1 MGREIT
7 WVETGG
13 NMTPESKDREHEALD
28 VPLEGDEGEL
38 EIQRRVDVGRAILDT
53 VIQDVKPSGAVTL
66 PVNASVAKAIEV
78 MRKKKVGA
86 VMVVSNGRPRKLVGL
101 LTERD
106 LVNRVLSVK
115 GYGRLRLD
123 KVMTRAPES
132 LRPKDSLAYA
142 LNKMSVGRFRH
153 IPLVDDRNVPVGMLS
168 IRDIIDF
175 VVELI
180 PEAVLNLPSSP
191 ELAEH
196 KTVEGD

>member
-1 MGREIT
+1 
-7 WVETGG
+7 
-13 NMTPESKDREHEALD
+13 MTPEPTNPAEEALD

-38 EIQRRVDVGRAILDT
+38 EIQRRTDVGRAILDT
-53 VIQDVKPSGAVTL
+53 TIQDVKPSVAVTL
-66 PVNASVAKAIEV
+66 PVSATVTKAIEV
-78 MRKKKVGA
+78 MRKKQVGA
-86 VMVVSNGRPRKLVGL
+86 VIVVSNGRPRKLVGL

-106 LVNRVLSVK
+106 LLNRVLGVK
-115 GYGRLRLD
+115 QFGRLTLA

-153 IPLVDDRNVPVGMLS
+153 IPLVDDRGVPVGMLS

-175 VVELI
+175 IVELI

-191 ELAEH
+191 ELAVH
-196 KTVEGD
+196 KTVDGD